1 MAVIKQLRQN
11 LQNQNKQAI
20 PVWCGGKPKEKP
32 EKENRGSDEKEMVV
46 AEEDLT
52 AKKDKE

>member
-1 MAVIKQLRQN
+1 MRQN